1 MRAKARTVLLFIF
14 ILRTQVSTQNNYLL
28 AKFMNRQVT
37 GLVNGTGRSASLAVT
52 GHGWIYTWS
61 RQATHLEPFYLEP
74 ACLGADCLSCAGS
87 LSLWPVISLV
97 GSGPF

>member
-37 GLVNGTGRSASLAVT
+37 GLVNGTGRSASLAVA

-61 RQATHLEPFYLEP
+61 HQAAHLAPFHLEP

-97 GSGPF
+97 GSGPC

>member
-1 MRAKARTVLLFIF
+1 MGLNEAKARTVLLFIF

-61 RQATHLEPFYLEP
+61 LEPLTLNP
-74 ACLGADCLSCAGS
+74 STWNQRVWA
-87 LSLWPVISLV
+87 
-97 GSGPF
+97 